1 MFPFLLQG
9 QASRICQV
17 AGFPR
22 CASLKEFQAMKGING
37 NKTLPAK
44 DDQKSE
50 YHTCEESRQKHHT
63 LALARPLLR
72 AERQVRLK
80 VSV

>member
-22 CASLKEFQAMKGING
+22 CASLKELQAIKGING
-37 NKTLPAK
+37 NDASPEK
-44 DDQKSE
+44 DDDKS
-50 YHTCEESRQKHHT
+50 
-63 LALARPLLR
+63 
-72 AERQVRLK
+72 
-80 VSV
+80 